1 MGDEETALVR
11 AVLADPGDD
20 APRLIYRDWL
30 DERGRWAYE
39 TVLALVLAYP
49 EADGPRLLAAR
60 WWEENGES
68 ERAEFVRVQCAIEP
82 LRNNGGGHKDRY
94 ENDKKWAALRRREGE
109 LHWSWNLWAPGGPRW
124 HDAPGWG
131 FEWRRGFIRAAT
143 CMASQWLKHGDVLT
157 GEHPVEEVTLTT
169 VPPQPDR
176 AETLLH
182 EAWPR
187 VKHWHLPRIIEPS
200 RTHGAPWQA
209 YGVALDR
216 VAHGIPLPRDARG
229 RFAPREGTWQRI
241 VHDTMADLER

>member
-68 ERAEFVRVQCAIEP
+68 ERAEFVRVQCGIASWEP
-82 LRNNGGGHKDRY
+82 PYSPWCGRCGWAY
-94 ENDKKWAALRRREGE
+94 EQCQCGPVRKWPPEQIRLEALRRREGE
-109 LHWSWNLWAPGGPRW
+109 LLGVPMSDTRSVTYPVWSFFDRLPGDP
-124 HDAPGWG
+124 A
-131 FEWRRGFIRAAT
+131 FQYAFRRGFVQAVTCTAAD
-143 CMASQWLKHGDVLT
+143 WLEHGDAVVAAM
-157 GEHPVEEVTLTT
+157 PVEEVSLTT

-200 RTHGAPWQA
+200 RTHGAPWQQIL
-209 YGVALDR
+209 GMT
-216 VAHGIPLPRDARG
+216 IRD
-229 RFAPREGTWQRI
+229 I
-241 VHDTMADLER
+241 VRSRRDER